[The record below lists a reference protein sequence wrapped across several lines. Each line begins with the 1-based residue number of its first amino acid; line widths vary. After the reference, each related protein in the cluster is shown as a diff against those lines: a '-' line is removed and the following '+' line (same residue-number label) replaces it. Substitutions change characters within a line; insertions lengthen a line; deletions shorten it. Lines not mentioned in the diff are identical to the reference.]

1 MGSLFSVLNS
11 ASQSLQALELA
22 INVTQ
27 NNVTNA
33 NSPGYAE
40 QVPQLISQDFQS
52 DTGISSG
59 GVEEVTQDTR
69 NAYADTAVQQQLS
82 LQGMYQQLQT
92 TLAPLQ
98 TVFDVSSS
106 SPIPSA
112 LNQLFQSF
120 SAWSSQPT
128 NANYQA
134 GVIQAA
140 QQTAAAFQQ
149 AAVQLGQIQTST
161 TNDIQSTVTQINQ
174 DAAAIQSY
182 NQQIA
187 QNSQP
192 NAGLSAQLENTL
204 ENLSGLANIQV
215 LTGLGGTVTVMLGG
229 QTPLVEGTQVND
241 IQAVNNTASNAG
253 NPGAA
258 PNISILDANGNDITG
273 QITSG
278 SMAGLLSVRNNLL
291 PSLIG
296 GGQQVGGLNTLAQ
309 GLADSVNN
317 VLAQGSTTNTPPY
330 QAGSPLFTYN
340 AAAPAGIASSLAVS
354 STITGSQLAAA
365 DPGPPFVANGAALT
379 LAGLDSSTPGPVDGQ
394 GFTQYFSSL
403 TSAVGYAASNANTA
417 ATAQS
422 QLVAQA
428 KSLQQQVSGVSLDE
442 EAIRLVQLQSSYQ
455 ASSKVVT
462 VIDDT
467 LQSLMNMIPTP

>member
-1 MGSLFSVLNS
+1 MGSLFSALNS
-11 ASQSLQALELA
+11 ASQSLQAFERA
-22 INVTQ
+22 IEVTQ

-33 NSPGYAE
+33 NSPGYAD
-40 QVPQLISQDFQS
+40 QVPQLISRDFQS
-52 DTGISSG
+52 NTGSNAG
-59 GVEEVTQDTR
+59 GVQELTQDTR
-69 NAYADTAVQQQLS
+69 STYADTAVQQQLS

-98 TVFDVSSS
+98 NVFDVSSS

-120 SAWSSQPT
+120 SQWATDPG
-128 NANYQA
+128 NANYQSA
-134 GVIQAA
+134 VLDAA
-140 QQTAAAFQQ
+140 QQTASAFQQ
-149 AAVQLGQIQTST
+149 ASVQLGQIQTST
-161 TNDIQSTVTQINQ
+161 TNDIQTTVTQINQ

-204 ENLSGLANIQV
+204 ENLSSLANIQV
-215 LTGLGGTVTVMLGG
+215 VSGIGGTVTVLLGG
-229 QTPLVEGTQVND
+229 QTPLVEGTQVNP
-241 IQAVNNTASNAG
+241 IQAVNNTASNSG

-258 PNISILDANGNDITG
+258 PNISIEDSNGQDITS

-278 SMAGLLSVRNNLL
+278 SLSGLLSVRNNLL

-317 VLAQGSTTNTPPY
+317 VLAQGSTTSTPPY

-340 AAAPAGIASSLAVS
+340 ATAPSGIAGSLAVS

-365 DPGPPFVANGAALT
+365 NPGPPFVANGAALT
-379 LAGLDSSTPGPVDGQ
+379 LAGLDSSTPGPVAGQ
-394 GFTQYFSSL
+394 GFTQYFGSL
-403 TSAVGYAASNANTA
+403 TSAVGNAINSANTS

-422 QLVAQA
+422 QLVAQS

-455 ASSKVVT
+455 AASKVVT
-462 VIDDT
+462 VVDS
-467 LQSLMNMIPTP
+467 LMQSLMTMIPAA

>member
-1 MGSLFSVLNS
+1 MGNLFSALNS
-11 ASQSLQALELA
+11 ASQSLQAFEQA

-33 NSPGYAE
+33 NSPGYAD
-40 QVPQLISQDFQS
+40 QVPQLISQEFQS
-52 DTGISSG
+52 DTGVSSG
-59 GVEEVTQDTR
+59 GVQELTQDTR
-69 NAYADTAVQQQLS
+69 STYADTAVQQQLS

-120 SAWSSQPT
+120 SQWSTQPS
-128 NANYQA
+128 NANYQTA
-134 GVIQAA
+134 VIDAA

-149 AAVQLGQIQTST
+149 AAVQLNQIQAST
-161 TNDIQSTVTQINQ
+161 TNDIQSTVAQINQ
-174 DAAAIQSY
+174 DAGAIQTY
-182 NQQIA
+182 NQQVSQQA
-187 QNSQP
+187 QP
-192 NAGLSAQLENTL
+192 NAGLSAQLESTL
-204 ENLSGLANIQV
+204 ENLSSLANVQV
-215 LTGLGGTVTVMLGG
+215 LKGIGGMVTVLVGG
-229 QTPLVEGTQVND
+229 QTPLVEGNQVNA
-241 IQAVNNTASNAG
+241 IQAVNNTASNSG
-253 NPGAA
+253 NTSAA
-258 PNISILDANGNDITG
+258 PNISIEDSNGNDITSD
-273 QITSG
+273 ITSG
-278 SMAGLLSVRNNLL
+278 GLAGLLSVRNNLL

-317 VLAQGSTTNTPPY
+317 VLAQGSTSTTPPA
-330 QAGSPLFTYN
+330 QPGSPLFTYN
-340 AAAPAGIASSLAVS
+340 AAAPAGMAGTLAVS

-365 DPGPPFVANGAALT
+365 DVGPPPVANGAALT
-379 LAGLDSSTPGPVDGQ
+379 LASLDSTSPGPLGGQ
-394 GFTQYFSSL
+394 GFTQYFASL
-403 TSAVGYAASNANTA
+403 TSAVGNAANNANTA
-417 ATAQS
+417 ATSQS

-455 ASSKVVT
+455 AASKVVT
-462 VIDDT
+462 VIDELT
-467 LQSLMNMIPTP
+467 TSLMSMVQ

>member
-1 MGSLFSVLNS
+1 MGNLFSALTS
-11 ASQSLQALELA
+11 ASQSLQAFGQA
-22 INVTQ
+22 IDVTQ

-33 NSPGYAE
+33 NSPGYAD
-40 QVPQLISQDFQS
+40 QVPQLISQGFES
-52 DTGISSG
+52 NTGINFG
-59 GVEEVTQDTR
+59 GVQEETQDTR
-69 NAYADTAVQQQLS
+69 STYADTAVQQQLS

-92 TLAPLQ
+92 TLTPLQ

-106 SPIPSA
+106 SAIPSA

-128 NANYQA
+128 NTNYQSA
-134 GVIQAA
+134 VINAA
-140 QQTAAAFQQ
+140 QQTASAFQQ

-161 TNDIQSTVTQINQ
+161 TDDIQTTVSQINQ

-182 NQQIA
+182 NVQMGES
-187 QNSQP
+187 SQP
-192 NAGLSAQLENTL
+192 NAGLSAQLESTL

-215 LTGLGGTVTVMLGG
+215 LQGNGGTVTVLLGG
-229 QTPLVEGTQVND
+229 QTALVEGTQVNA
-241 IQAVNNTASNAG
+241 IQAVNDTASTSG

-258 PNISILDANGNDITG
+258 PNIIIEDSNGTDVTG

-278 SMAGLLSVRNNLL
+278 SLAGLLNARNTVI

-309 GLADSVNN
+309 GLADSVNS
-317 VLAQGSTTNTPPY
+317 VLEQGSTTSTPPY

-340 AAAPAGIASSLAVS
+340 AAAPAGIAGSLAVS
-354 STITGSQLAAA
+354 STITASDLAAA
-365 DPGPPFVANGAALT
+365 DPGPPFVDNGAALT
-379 LAGLDSSTPGPVDGQ
+379 LAGLDSSSPGPVDGQ
-394 GFTQYFSSL
+394 GFTQYFGSL
-403 TSAVGYAASNANTA
+403 TSSVGYAVSNANTQ

-428 KSLQQQVSGVSLDE
+428 QSLQQQVSGVSLDE
-442 EAIRLVQLQSSYQ
+442 EAVRLVQLQSSYQ
-455 ASSKVVT
+455 AASKVVT

-467 LQSLMNMIPTP
+467 LQSLINMIPT

>member
-1 MGSLFSVLNS
+1 MGSLFSALSS
-11 ASQSLQALELA
+11 AGQSLQAFEQA
-22 INVTQ
+22 IDVVQ

-33 NSPGYAE
+33 NSPGYAD
-40 QVPQLISQDFQS
+40 QVPELMSESYQAT
-52 DTGISSG
+52 TGVVSG
-59 GVEEVTQDTR
+59 GIQEVTQDTR
-69 NAYADTAVQQQLS
+69 STYADTAVQQQLS

-92 TLAPLQ
+92 SLTPLES
-98 TVFDVSSS
+98 VFDVSSS

-128 NANYQA
+128 NTNYQT
-134 GVIQAA
+134 GVIDAA
-140 QQTAAAFQQ
+140 QQVAGAFQQ

-161 TNDIQSTVTQINQ
+161 ANDIQSTVTQINQ
-174 DAAAIQSY
+174 DAAAVQTY
-182 NQQIA
+182 NQQMA
-187 QNSQP
+187 QSSQP
-192 NAGLSAQLENTL
+192 NAGLSAQLESTL

-215 LTGLGGTVTVMLGG
+215 LQGNGGMVTVLLGG
-229 QTPLVEGTQVND
+229 QTALVEGTQVNA
-241 IQAVNNTASNAG
+241 IQAVNNTASNNG

-258 PNISILDANGNDITG
+258 PNISIEDSSGNDITS

-278 SMAGLLSVRNNLL
+278 NLAGLLNVNNTVL

-309 GLADSVNN
+309 GLADSINN
-317 VLAQGSTTNTPPY
+317 VLEQGSTTDTPPY

-340 AAAPAGIASSLAVS
+340 AASPSGIAGTLAVS
-354 STITGSQLAAA
+354 STITPSQLAAA
-365 DPGPPFVANGAALT
+365 DTGPPFVANGAALT
-379 LAGLDSSTPGPVDGQ
+379 LAGLDSSSPGPVDGQ

-403 TSAVGYAASNANTA
+403 TSSVGNAVNNANTEVN
-417 ATAQS
+417 AQS

-428 KSLQQQVSGVSLDE
+428 QSLQQQVSGVSLDE
-442 EAIRLVQLQSSYQ
+442 EATRLVQLQNSYD

-467 LQSLMNMIPTP
+467 LQSLMDMIPT

>member
-1 MGSLFSVLNS
+1 MGSLFSALNS
-11 ASQSLQALELA
+11 TGQSLEAFQRA
-22 INVTQ
+22 IDVTQ

-33 NSPGYAE
+33 NSPGYAD

-52 DTGISSG
+52 NTGVSAG
-59 GVEEVTQDTR
+59 GVLEQTQDTR
-69 NAYADTAVQQQLS
+69 STYADTAVQQQLS

-98 TVFDVSSS
+98 NVFDVSSS

-120 SAWSSQPT
+120 SQWSTQPT
-128 NANYQA
+128 NANYQSA
-134 GVIQAA
+134 VIDAA
-140 QQTAAAFQQ
+140 QQVGTAFQQ
-149 AAVQLGQIQTST
+149 AAVQLGQIRTST
-161 TNDIQSTVTQINQ
+161 NNDIQTTVAQINQ
-174 DAAAIQSY
+174 DAASIQSY
-182 NQQIA
+182 NQLVA

-215 LTGLGGTVTVMLGG
+215 LRGVGGTVTVLLGG
-229 QTPLVEGTQVND
+229 QTPLVEGMQVNA
-241 IQAVNNTASNAG
+241 IQAVNDTASTNG

-258 PNISILDANGNDITG
+258 PTISIEDSSGNNITS

-278 SMAGLLSVRNNLL
+278 SLAGLLSVSNNLL

-309 GLADSVNN
+309 GLADSINN
-317 VLAQGSTTNTPPY
+317 VLEQGSTTDTPPY
-330 QAGSPLFTYN
+330 QSGSPLFTYN
-340 AAAPAGIASSLAVS
+340 ASTPSGIAGTLAVS
-354 STITGSQLAAA
+354 SPITGSQLAAA
-365 DPGPPFVANGAALT
+365 DTGPPFVANGAALT
-379 LAGLDSSTPGPVDGQ
+379 LAGLDSSNPGPVGGQ
-394 GFTQYFSSL
+394 GFTEYFSSL
-403 TSAVGYAASNANTA
+403 TSAVGNAVNNANTS
-417 ATAQS
+417 ATAQT

-455 ASSKVVT
+455 AASKVVT
-462 VIDDT
+462 VLDQIT
-467 LQSLMNMIPTP
+467 QSLINMIPA